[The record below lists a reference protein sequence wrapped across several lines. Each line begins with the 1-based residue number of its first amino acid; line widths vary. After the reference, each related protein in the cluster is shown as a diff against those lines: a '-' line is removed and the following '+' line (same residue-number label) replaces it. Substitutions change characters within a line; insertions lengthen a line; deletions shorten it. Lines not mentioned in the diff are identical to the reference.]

1 MSPTSLHLPRL
12 PQLTLYY
19 QVGGLPLVELNH
31 LELQFLLLNDFRLSI
46 SLEDLE
52 SYGTRLVDFYMEE
65 IVIQQQ
71 HQKGMSPPNSAGPGG
86 PDEGIYMRM

>member
-1 MSPTSLHLPRL
+1 M
-12 PQLTLYY
+12 
-19 QVGGLPLVELNH
+19 PLIELNH

-71 HQKGMSPPNSAGPGG
+71 QSKGLSSPISITG
-86 PDEGIYMRM
+86 DDGIYMKA